1 MCVFWWLGGCE
12 REFKANNHGSNPIYI
27 YFILFLL
34 FSSLKLPK
42 HMCLLAHLFL
52 TYNSYRVSNTCSVTR
67 MCIMLCI
74 HACARSF
81 SCIRCMRG
89 WRGLHVRRGRS
100 LHVCRGLHVRRG
112 WGGGMNLVYI
122 SLLIDSIYIYIDL
135 PTRPCQPCSHPLTQ
149 HHYEL

>member
-52 TYNSYRVSNTCSVTR
+52 TYNSLHARLAGLACTERTELACVQRLACTQRVG
-67 MCIMLCI
+67 
-74 HACARSF
+74 
-81 SCIRCMRG
+81 RG
-89 WRGLHVRRGRS
+89 HEFGLH
-100 LHVCRGLHVRRG
+100 
-112 WGGGMNLVYI
+112 
-122 SLLIDSIYIYIDL
+122 
-135 PTRPCQPCSHPLTQ
+135 
-149 HHYEL
+149 